1 MAVLP
6 FVVVVEYPGN
16 LPYLIHLASDSSS
29 SGGAWWDTLENLNLI
44 YLFFFRISHMYI
56 MYFVY
61 IHLTPSSNFS
71 QIPFTIP
78 YSIS

>member
-44 YLFFFRISHMYI
+44 YLFFFLEFHTCI
-56 MYFVY
+56 
-61 IHLTPSSNFS
+61 
-71 QIPFTIP
+71 
-78 YSIS
+78 